1 MQIHDFGRVFLSPI
15 LNFYCQGVFDKYDC
29 NLICLAR
36 EGWILNKLFNSIAIP
51 NGGHDKKT
59 TYLKVSRTLLFRA
72 LVNDQYAWDLA
83 TSSEFKGTIEQL
95 LVKRFGLRQE
105 PLSDVVPQAVLNN
118 KIHLPN
124 DAELVIKSITP
135 YLSALGELTQE
146 TRQGVTAY
154 LHSIVEKTGDAKW
167 LMLDLGYA
175 GTIQKLITYIIG
187 KDTDGL
193 YLIATSAGEHKVGN
207 NTANMRGLLKEN
219 IAWGQGYEVLEKSLF
234 LETMMTAPH
243 GQVVDIRQDSQ
254 GEFHFYYGRKAPT
267 QLYAQDLMAVA
278 DGAIEAVE
286 QQLRDGV
293 SFTPEEIEAIYHAFV
308 TPVSA
313 IPSSVRHLFGI
324 DDDFSGNGVLNPL
337 AHFGL

>member
-1 MQIHDFGRVFLSPI
+1 MKDEFGCVFLSPI
-15 LNFYCQGVFDKYDC
+15 LNFYYQSVFSEDNC

-36 EGWILNKLFNSIAIP
+36 EGWILNKLFNSTAVYD
-51 NGGHDKKT
+51 GGDDKKT

-83 TSSEFKGTIEQL
+83 TSSQFKGTIEQL

-105 PLSDVVPQAVLNN
+105 PLIDVVPQAVLNN
-118 KIHLPN
+118 KIHLPD
-124 DAELVIKSITP
+124 DAELVIKSMKP
-135 YLSALGELTQE
+135 YLTALGDLTQD

-154 LHSIVEKTGDAKW
+154 LKSIVEKTGDAKW

-175 GTIQKLITYIIG
+175 GTIQKLITYIIE

-193 YLIATSAGEHKVGN
+193 YLIATSAGKHQVGS

-267 QLYAQDLMAVA
+267 QLYAQDLVAVA
-278 DGAIEAVE
+278 DGAIEAVV

-293 SFTPEEIEAIYHAFV
+293 SFTPEDIEAIYHAFV

-313 IPSSVRHLFGI
+313 IPNSVRHLFGI